1 MHGISD
7 LRKSTQKGIGIP
19 ESNEDMPRKLLCS
32 TTSLEQEAT
41 LALNL

>member
-19 ESNEDMPRKLLCS
+19 ESNGGGYAEKIIVVQL
-32 TTSLEQEAT
+32 LEQEAT